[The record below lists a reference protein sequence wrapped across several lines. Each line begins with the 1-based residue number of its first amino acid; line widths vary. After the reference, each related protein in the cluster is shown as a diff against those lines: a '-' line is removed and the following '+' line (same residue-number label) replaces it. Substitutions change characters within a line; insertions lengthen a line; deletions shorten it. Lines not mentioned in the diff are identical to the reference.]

1 MNIDDYVPTNF
12 DPDKF
17 HALKCLWLYNRK
29 YELFIEYFEQVP
41 PGDVEAFKRINP
53 VISSVEQLQR
63 ETGMTREDIHYFTLI
78 GGYIQEYIEML
89 DMTPEEL
96 QEHIDNYEADPIPL
110 DPEDQASIDEMWQ
123 DIAHQINQKNQI
135 DQQFGNIIHV
145 NFNDQEKRSDG

>member
-1 MNIDDYVPTNF
+1 MNIHDYIPTNF

-29 YELFIEYFEQVP
+29 AELLIHYLRQVP
-41 PGDVEAFKRINP
+41 PGDVETFRKISP
-53 VISSVEQLQR
+53 VISSTEQLQR
-63 ETGMTREDIHYFTLI
+63 ETGLSIEDIYEYTNI
-78 GGYIQEYIEML
+78 GGYIHEYIEML
-89 DMTPEEL
+89 SMTPEEL

-123 DIAHQINQKNQI
+123 DIAHQINEKNQMR
-135 DQQFGNIIHV
+135 QQFGEIIND